1 MSQRGRTP
9 GWPNDVSER
18 GGILKLGDSDGDVAS
33 DYNLFNSIK
42 NPNSHPSESA
52 WKRPAH
58 THVLTRSVGETIDFN
73 GSTSQKLPPPCS
85 PIISLPL
92 VVQKY

>member
-9 GWPNDVSER
+9 GWPNDVFER

-58 THVLTRSVGETIDFN
+58 THVLTRSVGAN
-73 GSTSQKLPPPCS
+73 N
-85 PIISLPL
+85 
-92 VVQKY
+92 